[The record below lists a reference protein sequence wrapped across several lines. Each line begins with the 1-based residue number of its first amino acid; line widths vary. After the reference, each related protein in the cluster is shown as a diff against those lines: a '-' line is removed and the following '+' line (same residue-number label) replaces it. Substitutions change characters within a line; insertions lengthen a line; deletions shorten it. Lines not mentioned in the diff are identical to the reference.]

1 LNLPSTA
8 VGRRV
13 LGTGCRS
20 LVRPILLSAVLP
32 PLTHRQAIGL
42 SHHTEAFSEG
52 YGVDG
57 THFKMIMDHA
67 DSASVLRDYGVSS
80 VKEQIQLRAHWDRIG
95 TSDASGRGGR
105 GKGRGGRGVGR
116 GQLSAAAGSS
126 TEPPPTP
133 APTLFATE
141 LPPGWHEA
149 ATPEGRPYYYDN
161 GGLTQWE
168 RPAAP
173 AAPATPA
180 APPQQEAAQQAE
192 EPRELLQEE
201 REAEATR
208 GAEAE
213 RATSHTKEARMA
225 PREAREAEA
234 RRRKEARRTEEAA
247 EALKAQAVAQAE
259 ASRSAA
265 RPSTASAEAEA
276 RRAARMR
283 AAEAEEKERKQRI
296 SLLQAEEERR
306 RQQQQQQQ
314 RRRQE
319 EEELRHDQAAQR
331 GELAR
336 LLPSPTARGASL
348 RNVVLDVANL
358 GHYTA
363 SNATH
368 RFGRDCR
375 WHRCTP
381 LA

>member
-213 RATSHTKEARMA
+213 RATSHTKEAR
-225 PREAREAEA
+225 E
-234 RRRKEARRTEEAA
+234 
-247 EALKAQAVAQAE
+247 
-259 ASRSAA
+259 
-265 RPSTASAEAEA
+265 
-276 RRAARMR
+276 RA
-283 AAEAEEKERKQRI
+283 
-296 SLLQAEEERR
+296 
-306 RQQQQQQQ
+306 
-314 RRRQE
+314 
-319 EEELRHDQAAQR
+319 ELRAEMQR
-331 GELAR
+331 LACAR
-336 LLPSPTARGASL
+336 QRQVEQLGPNPNPNPNPNPTPNPNPNPNPNPSP
-348 RNVVLDVANL
+348 NPN
-358 GHYTA
+358 
-363 SNATH
+363 SNPNPNPDPNPDPNPNPNPNPNRPWCA
-368 RFGRDCR
+368 CSSCS
-375 WHRCTP
+375 RCT
-381 LA
+381 